1 MRVEWMRKAFN
12 GIEQINEMLVKMKN
26 MEKEK
31 AEMQRQ
37 YRLLEEELDTRRR
50 EIFVLKQE
58 NNVQYMMEEREN
70 WKAMI
75 AQQKHM
81 NAKLEK
87 GTLGFLH

>member
-1 MRVEWMRKAFN
+1 MKTAFN

-58 NNVQYMMEEREN
+58 NSVQYMMEEREN
-70 WKAMI
+70 WKVMI

-87 GTLGFLH
+87 GTT

>member
-1 MRVEWMRKAFN
+1 MGEALN

-58 NNVQYMMEEREN
+58 NSVQYMMEEREN

-75 AQQKHM
+75 AQQKHV

-87 GTLGFLH
+87 GTICFSL

>member
-1 MRVEWMRKAFN
+1 MGEAFN

-58 NNVQYMMEEREN
+58 NSVQYMMEEREN

-75 AQQKHM
+75 AQQNYHCSFEGGNGMTGGK
-81 NAKLEK
+81 
-87 GTLGFLH
+87 

>member
-1 MRVEWMRKAFN
+1 MGEAFN

-58 NNVQYMMEEREN
+58 NSVQYMMEEREN
-70 WKAMI
+70 WKVMI

-87 GTLGFLH
+87 GTT

>member
-1 MRVEWMRKAFN
+1 MGEAFN

-26 MEKEK
+26 MKKEK

-58 NNVQYMMEEREN
+58 NSVQYMMEEREN

-87 GTLGFLH
+87 GTT